1 MDYETIN
8 YEIEAGVATITL
20 NRPEKLNS
28 FTLHMLK
35 ELNEVLPTAATDKEV
50 RCLVITGAGRAFC
63 AGQDLA
69 SFKAEPT
76 GDLVRKYYIP
86 MIMRIR
92 SLEKPVLAAVN
103 GIAAGAGCSLVLACD
118 LVILSEKAALLQAF
132 IKVGLVPDAGASYM
146 LPRLIGY
153 HKAMELA
160 LFGDK
165 IDARQAL
172 ELGLCNYVAAEA
184 DFDDTV
190 SQWAKRLAAGP
201 KAMGWVKRVIFKGL
215 NSSLEEVMES
225 ETHYQELAAQ
235 TRDSEE
241 GMAAFLEKRE
251 PKFIGA

>member
-1 MDYETIN
+1 VNYATIQ
-8 YEIEAGVATITL
+8 YEIASGVATITL
-20 NRPEKLNS
+20 NRPKKLNS
-28 FTLHMLK
+28 FTLQMLK
-35 ELNEVLPTAATDKEV
+35 ELNEVLAAAAKDKEV

-63 AGQDLA
+63 AGQDLE

-86 MIMRIR
+86 MILRVR
-92 SLEKPVLAAVN
+92 SIEKPVLAAVN

-118 LVILSEKAALLQAF
+118 LVILSEKASLLQAF

-172 ELGLCNYVAAEA
+172 ELDLCNCVASEA
-184 DFDDTV
+184 DFNDTV
-190 SQWAKRLAAGP
+190 SRWSARLAAGP
-201 KAMGWVKRVIFKGL
+201 KAMGWVKRVISMGL

-225 ETHYQELAAQ
+225 EAAYQELAAQ

-241 GMAAFLEKRE
+241 GMAAFLAKRE